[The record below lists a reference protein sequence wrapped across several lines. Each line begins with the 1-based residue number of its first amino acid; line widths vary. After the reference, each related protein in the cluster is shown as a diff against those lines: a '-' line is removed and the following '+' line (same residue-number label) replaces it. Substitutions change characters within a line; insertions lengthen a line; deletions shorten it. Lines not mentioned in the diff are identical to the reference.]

1 MGLFASIFLL
11 FAVVIPS
18 GEADGILDAL
28 VAKCDAID
36 DEYMS
41 GKTGTEARHA
51 ILRSLHGKIGPIEYV
66 HSDARLRPNASE
78 QNTAFG
84 KTYTGRLKGPHV
96 FPIGGK
102 YIALVPDE
110 FAVQIKKW
118 ADEGLKGDSV
128 VARAEL
134 ASALFAEAY
143 IGKGELNESK
153 MFMLYRNAAESGN
166 SGAMFMCA
174 VCRYYGIGIPK
185 DEGKALKMLQCWKK
199 LSGTKSVP
207 RDGWIARRF
216 AVINKK

>member
-1 MGLFASIFLL
+1 MVFLASIFLL
-11 FAVVIPS
+11 FAAIVPS
-18 GEADGILDAL
+18 GEADGILDSL

-36 DEYMS
+36 DEYMA

-51 ILRSLHGKIGPIEYV
+51 ILRSLRGKIGPIEYV
-66 HSDARLRPNASE
+66 HSDVRLRPSTSA
-78 QNTAFG
+78 QDTAFG
-84 KTYTGRLKGPHV
+84 KTYTGSLKGPHV

-110 FAVQIKKW
+110 FTLQIKKW
-118 ADEGLKGDSV
+118 AAEGLKGDSV

-143 IGKGELNESK
+143 LGKGELNEAK
-153 MFMLYRNAAESGN
+153 MFLLYRNAAEAGN

-185 DEGKALKMLQCWKK
+185 DEAKALKMLQHWKQ

-216 AVINKK
+216 AVINRQ